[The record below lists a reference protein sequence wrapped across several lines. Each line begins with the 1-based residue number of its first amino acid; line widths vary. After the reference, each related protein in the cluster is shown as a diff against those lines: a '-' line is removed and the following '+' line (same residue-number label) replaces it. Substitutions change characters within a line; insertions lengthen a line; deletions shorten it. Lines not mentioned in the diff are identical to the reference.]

1 MTKKYVTPLWLIGLE
16 GNGGGVKKGDY
27 RFLLLCYIFRQVMT
41 LFENQIIYILY
52 DNFKCLS
59 ILDKKFWFEAL
70 V

>member
-1 MTKKYVTPLWLIGLE
+1 M
-16 GNGGGVKKGDY
+16 GGGEKKGDY

>member
-1 MTKKYVTPLWLIGLE
+1 M
-16 GNGGGVKKGDY
+16 GGGKE
-27 RFLLLCYIFRQVMT
+27 RRLQVSFT
-41 LFENQIIYILY
+41 VLYFQAGHENQIIYILY